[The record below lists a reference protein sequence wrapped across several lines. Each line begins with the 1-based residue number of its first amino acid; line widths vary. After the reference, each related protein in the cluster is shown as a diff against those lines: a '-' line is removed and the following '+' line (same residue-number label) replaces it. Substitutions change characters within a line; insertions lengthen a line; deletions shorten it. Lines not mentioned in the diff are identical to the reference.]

1 MFACFLVTVQM
12 GKGDTGKSRDDDC
25 YGFAY
30 LPAPAAKKSREGHPE
45 MIPTTVNA
53 PAAVPI
59 AGAASLTS
67 VSKFLPP
74 FVPFLP
80 FSRGISLN
88 YK

>member
-1 MFACFLVTVQM
+1 M

-25 YGFAY
+25 NGFAY
-30 LPAPAAKKSREGHPE
+30 LPAPAAKKSREGHPKIDDSHDGE
-45 MIPTTVNA
+45 CA
-53 PAAVPI
+53 RS
-59 AGAASLTS
+59 GSYRRGGELTS